1 MRRPKNCICSFSK
14 ASMQFSSHHF
24 AYIQIPM
31 FTGPIASHPFLGIAS
46 HNFQVQSSSRLHGF
60 TFLRSLRFTLFP
72 GCFFFF
78 QIASHPFLAIPSHH
92 FTVSK
97 DSFAGSKGSHHL
109 RVSTASFIFSHCF
122 TSFYRV
128 RFMSSAML
136 NFLQKIADWSVV
148 EFDWIGDVDGS
159 DIERNDLHCQRNQIR
174 HCLHRELRSHRTT
187 THLSF

>member
-14 ASMQFSSHHF
+14 ASMQFSSHH
-24 AYIQIPM
+24 
-31 FTGPIASHPFLGIAS
+31 FLGIAS

-128 RFMSSAML
+128 RFMSNLIGLVML
-136 NFLQKIADWSVV
+136 MDPISKGMISIVSGIRLGIVS
-148 EFDWIGDVDGS
+148 
-159 DIERNDLHCQRNQIR
+159 IEN
-174 HCLHRELRSHRTT
+174 
-187 THLSF
+187 

>member
-1 MRRPKNCICSFSK
+1 MIGSCRTSSIPTRSTCSTRR
-14 ASMQFSSHHF
+14 ASNMHKHSSLRCEVLKIAFAHFPRPQCSSHHF

-109 RVSTASFIFSHCF
+109 RVSTASFIFQPLLHII
-122 TSFYRV
+122 
-128 RFMSSAML
+128 
-136 NFLQKIADWSVV
+136 LQ
-148 EFDWIGDVDGS
+148 
-159 DIERNDLHCQRNQIR
+159 R
-174 HCLHRELRSHRTT
+174 
-187 THLSF
+187 